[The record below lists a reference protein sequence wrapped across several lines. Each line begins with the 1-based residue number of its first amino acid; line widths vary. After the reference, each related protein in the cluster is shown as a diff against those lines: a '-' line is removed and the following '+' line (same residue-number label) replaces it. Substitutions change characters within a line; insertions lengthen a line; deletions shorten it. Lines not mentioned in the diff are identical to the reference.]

1 MTIAIQIVTGILF
14 GFACFLFLAD
24 IFKLPYR
31 ATIKS
36 VMGLESQMNEGNSK
50 INSGLESIA
59 IWLAKVIKIN
69 PYKRAQMVSDLR
81 TSRMDITPEMFLA
94 NGMVK
99 AGVVAIIGI
108 PILPIFWWLS
118 LIVFFMAGMLYL
130 NHVRSLAGRIKEK
143 RKAIEY
149 ELPRLVFTIEKT
161 LRHSRDVLLMLETYQ
176 NIAGPELKHELT
188 ITTADMRSG
197 NYETAIT
204 RMESRVGSSMMS
216 DICRGLISVMR
227 GDETMVY
234 WQSLELKL
242 ENHQREM
249 LKAKA
254 EKGPRKVNKLSMIM
268 LICFMMVWVV
278 VMGVQIITSLGSIFG
293 VM

>member
-1 MTIAIQIVTGILF
+1 MTIAIQIVTGALF

-24 IFKLPYR
+24 LFKLPYR

-118 LIVFFMAGMLYL
+118 LIVFFMAGMMYL

-143 RKAIEY
+143 RNAIEY

-227 GDETMVY
+227 GDDTMVY

-268 LICFMMVWVV
+268 LVCFMMVWVV